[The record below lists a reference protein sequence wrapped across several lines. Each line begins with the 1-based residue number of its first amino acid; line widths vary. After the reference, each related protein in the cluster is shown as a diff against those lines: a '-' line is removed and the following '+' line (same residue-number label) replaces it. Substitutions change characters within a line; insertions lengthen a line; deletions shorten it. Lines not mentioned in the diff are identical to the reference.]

1 MELLEVLANIDKGL
15 ADTLKATELAL
26 VVREKRRAGELPVRT
41 EGKKTI
47 LDYAGARGCARI
59 IQEEKKITLACTTL
73 TADEAGDED
82 FTDAAVTG
90 LDLSSCDERDVKYIV
105 NEFRE
110 TLEKHFGKKAVQ
122 KRSKSNMPKPISKSA
137 AKNGIAAYDANTLGS
152 RFTTLFPELREAYR
166 SNIEK
171 YDEFLAAEF
180 FEQQGG
186 NQAVINT
193 LRGHDQAKI
202 KKMISLFN
210 DIYEDGTN
218 ETQSLLC
225 VTVLGSLGND
235 KELLDR
241 AGEYMSDALKKE
253 VLYINKYLNS
263 ALGKGK
269 LGKLKN
275 PPPYKPKKNK
285 AKKRSASPLG
295 M

>member
-15 ADTLKATELAL
+15 GDTLTATQMTLSGRDRA
-26 VVREKRRAGELPVRT
+26 KRGELPVRT

-47 LDYAGARGCARI
+47 LDYSGPRGCARI
-59 IQEEKKITLACTTL
+59 IQEEKKITLAVTSL
-73 TADEAGDED
+73 TADEAGEED

-90 LDLSSCDERDVKYIV
+90 LDVSAFDDRDVKYII

-110 TLEKHFGKKAVQ
+110 TLEKHFGKKTMQ
-122 KRSKSNMPKPISKSA
+122 KRSKANMPKPISKSA

-152 RFTTLFPELREAYR
+152 RFVSLFPELREAYHA
-166 SNIEK
+166 NVEQ
-171 YDEFLAAEF
+171 YGEFLAAEF
-180 FEQQGG
+180 FENQGG
-186 NQAVINT
+186 NKAVANT
-193 LRGHDQAKI
+193 LRGRDQARV
-202 KKMISLFN
+202 KKMMNLFN
-210 DIYEDGTN
+210 EIYEDGTN

-235 KELLDR
+235 REMLDK
-241 AGEYMSDALKKE
+241 ASEFMSDALKKE

-263 ALGKGK
+263 GLGRGK
-269 LGKLKN
+269 LNKLKN

-285 AKKRSASPLG
+285 TKKRTTPPLG

>member
-15 ADTLKATELAL
+15 SETLAATQMTLNGRDRA
-26 VVREKRRAGELPVRT
+26 KRGELPVQ
-41 EGKKTI
+41 EDGKKTI
-47 LDYAGARGCARI
+47 LAYSGPRGCARI
-59 IQEEKKITLACTTL
+59 IQEEKKITLACTVL
-73 TADEAGDED
+73 TAEEAGEED

-90 LDLSSCDERDVKYIV
+90 LDLDTCDDRDIKYIV

-122 KRSKSNMPKPISKSA
+122 KRSKSNMPKPVSKSA

-166 SNIEK
+166 LNVEK
-171 YDEFLAAEF
+171 YGEFLPVEF
-180 FEQQGG
+180 FENQGG
-186 NQAVINT
+186 NRAVQDT
-193 LRGHDQAKI
+193 LRGKDQGKI
-202 KKMISLFN
+202 KKMINLFN

-225 VTVLGSLGND
+225 VTILGSLEND
-235 KELLDR
+235 REMLGKAE
-241 AGEYMSDALKKE
+241 EFMSDALKKE
-253 VLYINKYLNS
+253 VLYINKYLY
-263 ALGKGK
+263 AGAGKS
-269 LGKLKN
+269 KLKKLQN

-285 AKKRSASPLG
+285 NKKRSSPLG